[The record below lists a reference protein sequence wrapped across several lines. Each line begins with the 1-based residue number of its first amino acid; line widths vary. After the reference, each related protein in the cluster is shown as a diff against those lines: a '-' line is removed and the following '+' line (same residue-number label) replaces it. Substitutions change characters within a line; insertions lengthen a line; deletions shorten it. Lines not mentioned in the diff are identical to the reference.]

1 MFFRNQANAAKF
13 QEEARE
19 PQQTGDFGAGFL
31 NFSVKAR
38 RGVPGALPSDR
49 ETNNST

>member
-1 MFFRNQANAAKF
+1 MFFRNQAYAAEL
-13 QEEARE
+13 QEEACE
-19 PQQTGDFGAGFL
+19 PQQTGNLGAGLL